1 MNLKLLLLTTITLAV
16 TSVSAGGMR
25 TLRAAKAEKDMSG
38 EFS

>member
-38 EFS
+38 ESS